1 MKKYSL
7 WLLVPCL
14 LLLSGC
20 TSGTKSATLST
31 LYGVMAVLSLLL
43 LLAYLALMKQ
53 RQSWF
58 VVLYSCVLIVNI
70 GYFLLSLS
78 QSLTFALWSNR
89 IAYLGSVFL
98 PLSMLMIVLRVS
110 GLKPKPWLPITL
122 LAVAGVVFLIA
133 ASPGVLDIYYREVSL
148 QWENGVAVLH
158 KVYGPAHMLYPVYL
172 ISYFIAIIAAM
183 IHAYSTKRVTSP
195 VQGMI
200 LAAAV
205 FINILV
211 WLMEQLVHLD
221 FELLSVSYIVTEV
234 FLLGLYI
241 MLQEV
246 QSAPAP
252 APVALPPQ
260 TFVPDQEQLAVFR
273 QGLQQLTNT
282 ERNVYSLYLQGLGT
296 QDVLQSLHI
305 KENTLKYHNR
315 NIYSKLGVSSR
326 KQLLQIAKFIEE

>member
-7 WLLVPCL
+7 WFLVPCL

-20 TSGTKSATLST
+20 ASGTKSATLST
-31 LYGVMAVLSLLL
+31 VYGVMAVLSLLL

-53 RQSWF
+53 RQTWF
-58 VVLYSCVLIVNI
+58 IVLYSCVLIVNI

-78 QSLTFALWSNR
+78 QSLSFALWANR
-89 IAYLGSVFL
+89 VAYLGSVFL

-110 GLKPKPWLPITL
+110 GLKHRPWLPITL
-122 LAVAGVVFLIA
+122 LAVAGIVFLIA

-148 QWENGVAVLH
+148 QWDNGVAVLH

-172 ISYFIAIIAAM
+172 IGYFLAIIAAM
-183 IHAYSTKRVTSP
+183 IHAYTARQVTSP

-200 LAAAV
+200 LTAAV

-211 WLMEQLVHLD
+211 WLLEQLVHLD
-221 FELLSVSYIVTEV
+221 FELLSVSYIVTEL
-234 FLLGLYI
+234 FLLGLYM

-246 QSAPAP
+246 RKEPAAAPA
-252 APVALPPQ
+252 APTAYI
-260 TFVPDQEQLAVFR
+260 PDQEQLELFR
-273 QGLQQLTNT
+273 QGLKQLTNT
-282 ERNVYSLYLQGLGT
+282 ERNVYRLYLQGLGT
-296 QDVLQSLHI
+296 QDVLQTLHI
-305 KENTLKYHNR
+305 KENTLKYHNK

-326 KQLLQIAKFIEE
+326 KQLLQIARYLQEQP